1 MPNCP
6 VCRAVSGGQCGLRLY
21 QSQNDCPICL
31 EKDLTMLALP
41 CGHQACVDCLKKI
54 GIEARPRTPNR
65 PPPPIRHPPP
75 VPIRHPPPV
84 PIRHPPPVH
93 RLTFIQRLF
102 QRRQA
107 RSRHRAQARLRL
119 RIRRATSQRRCGW
132 CGHLGHTIRN
142 CREHR
147 TQCGCRTITAAHKRK
162 HARKRL
168 CRSCGKKGHLASTC
182 NVVIR
187 R

>member
-1 MPNCP
+1 MFILYKCRLYFCRMPNCP

-41 CGHQACVDCLKKI
+41 CGHQACEECLKKI
-54 GIEARPRTPNR
+54 GIEARPKTPVR
-65 PPPPIRHPPP
+65 PPP
-75 VPIRHPPPV
+75 

-107 RSRHRAQARLRL
+107 RSRQRMQARLRQ
-119 RIRRATSQRRCGW
+119 RIRRATSRRRCGW

-142 CREHR
+142 CKEHR
-147 TQCGCRTITAAHKRK
+147 TQCGCHTITAAHKRK
-162 HARKRL
+162 HARKRR